1 MTPVRVLFVLCLTV
15 VGVGLVYFTVLGL
28 LHR

>member
-1 MTPVRVLFVLCLTV
+1 MRLVCSAYV
-15 VGVGLVYFTVLGL
+15 VVILSGLVYFTVLGL